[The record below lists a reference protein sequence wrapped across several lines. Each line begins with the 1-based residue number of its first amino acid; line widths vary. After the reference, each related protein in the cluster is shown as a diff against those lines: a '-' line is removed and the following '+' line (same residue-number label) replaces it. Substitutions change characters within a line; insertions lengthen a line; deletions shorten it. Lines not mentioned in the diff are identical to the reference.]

1 MDEAEWKVSERSV
14 VAGIVPDYGAAQRL
28 YALRGYVPDG
38 KGLTS
43 NGSSVRPG
51 DEITVNDGLVLYL
64 TKALPSG
71 LRRKE

>member
-1 MDEAEWKVSERSV
+1 MS
-14 VAGIVPDYGAAQRL
+14 PDYGAAQRL
-28 YALRGYVPDG
+28 HALRGYFPGG

-43 NGSSVRPG
+43 NGSPMRPG

-71 LRRKE
+71 LRQRE

>member
-1 MDEAEWKVSERSV
+1 MS
-14 VAGIVPDYGAAQRL
+14 PDYGAAQRL
-28 YALRGYVPDG
+28 YALRGHVPDV

-43 NGSSVRPG
+43 NGSPVRPG

-71 LRRKE
+71 LRQRE